1 MFNFLLGQLPL
12 SVIFKIAPG
21 FLMLQDS
28 ETTYSYTSGEIDTT
42 TLIIIIAA
50 SLLLVI
56 FFIACFWKIFE
67 KAGQPGWASIIP
79 IYNTIILLK
88 IAGKPWWWLFLL
100 MIPFVGIVFAFI
112 AFIDLA
118 KNFGKGTGFGVGLVL
133 LSFIFFPILA
143 FGSTRYMPYA
153 NPYANPYPPAGYGN
167 PYPPNQY
174 PPPPPPPPPPQGYG
188 R

>member
-1 MFNFLLGQLPL
+1 
-12 SVIFKIAPG
+12 
-21 FLMLQDS
+21 
-28 ETTYSYTSGEIDTT
+28 
-42 TLIIIIAA
+42 
-50 SLLLVI
+50 
-56 FFIACFWKIFE
+56 
-67 KAGQPGWASIIP
+67 
-79 IYNTIILLK
+79 
-88 IAGKPWWWLFLL
+88 

-143 FGSTRYMPYA
+143 FGSARYMPYA

>member
-1 MFNFLLGQLPL
+1 MFNFLLNQLPL
-12 SVIFKIAPG
+12 TAIFKIASG

-28 ETTYSYTSGEIDTT
+28 DLTYSYQSTEVDWTT
-42 TLIIIIAA
+42 MWIIIGV
-50 SLLLVI
+50 SLVLMI

-67 KAGQPGWASIIP
+67 KAGQPGWASIVP
-79 IYNTIILLK
+79 LYNTIILLK
-88 IAGKPWWWLFLL
+88 IAGKPWWWIFLL
-100 MIPFVGIVFAFI
+100 LIPGVNVVFAFI
-112 AFIDLA
+112 ALIDLA

-143 FGSTRYMPYA
+143 FGSARYMPYG
-153 NPYANPYPPAGYGN
+153 NQYAPAGYGQYPAPGYAN

-174 PPPPPPPPPPQGYG
+174 PPPPPPPGYG